1 MSKFQTLLFVLF
13 VGTISSMSTKSK
25 LSPFEENLL
34 PQHSI
39 MKRLNNIFVQLK
51 DITDSASTVKT
62 YAAFTQIIQ
71 GLIDD
76 LTKDTKKHYEVLE
89 QMTKKCTDE
98 DEFREKEVANAKLA
112 ISNASA
118 SRKVCAEHLKKA
130 KALLAEAKNLLE
142 AEEQKKKDRTE
153 IREKEH
159 AIFVKEK
166 EQYDQAIAFMKE
178 FIQMVAD
185 KFGGAAPAVSF
196 IQFSEGLLRKTSKLG
211 NVEATVPVLIM
222 MSQYVAAAK
231 GDFNNWSGSDASKTL
246 TAKLVALNAVMEA
259 DLEKIVALENKR
271 QADFAAFLLKVNKN
285 IEDLKA
291 NIKTLVAQ
299 IKSNSECVA
308 RETLIIKEAA
318 AKTGRNQDLKEKA
331 IKMCAKF
338 VEEVKVAQNARRTEI
353 AVIRQILNLMNVRF
367 GKVPK
372 RMTDYLNSVEAG
384 FAEYENK
391 TKLIAFK
398 IYKYLALNEN
408 AMGKDITADTQ
419 AYVDNKKFF

>member
-1 MSKFQTLLFVLF
+1 MGIKNMSKIATLLFVLL
-13 VGTISSMSTKSK
+13 VGTICSMTTKSK

-62 YAAFTQIIQ
+62 YAAFTSIIQ

-76 LTKDTKKHYEVLE
+76 LNKDTKKHYEVLE
-89 QMTKKCTDE
+89 QMTNKCTAE
-98 DEFREKEVANAKLA
+98 DEFRDKEVANAKLA
-112 ISNASA
+112 ITNASA
-118 SRKVCAEHLKKA
+118 SRKVCAEHLSKA
-130 KALLAEAKNLLE
+130 KTLLAEAKNLLE

-166 EQYDQAIAFMKE
+166 EQYDSAIGFMKE
-178 FIQMVAD
+178 FIQM
-185 KFGGAAPAVSF
+185 
-196 IQFSEGLLRKTSKLG
+196 SEGLLRKTSKLG

-222 MSQYVAAAK
+222 MSQYVSAAK

-419 AYVDNKKFF
+419 ACVDNKKFF

>member
-1 MSKFQTLLFVLF
+1 M
-13 VGTISSMSTKSK
+13 G
-25 LSPFEENLL
+25 
-34 PQHSI
+34 
-39 MKRLNNIFVQLK
+39 
-51 DITDSASTVKT
+51 
-62 YAAFTQIIQ
+62 
-71 GLIDD
+71 
-76 LTKDTKKHYEVLE
+76 
-89 QMTKKCTDE
+89 TKKCTAE
-98 DEFREKEVANAKLA
+98 DDFRAKEVANAKLA

-178 FIQMVAD
+178 FFQMVAD

-211 NVEATVPVLIM
+211 NVEAPVPVLIM

-246 TAKLVALNAVMEA
+246 TTKLVALNAVMEA

-299 IKSNSECVA
+299 IKSNVECVA
-308 RETLIIKEAA
+308 RENLIIKEAA

-338 VEEVKVAQNARRTEI
+338 LEKVRVN
-353 AVIRQILNLMNVRF
+353 VVRQILNLMNVRF

-372 RMTDYLNSVEAG
+372 RMTDYLDSVEAG

-391 TKLIAFK
+391 TRLIAYK
-398 IYKYLALNEN
+398 IYKYMALNEN
-408 AMGKDITADTQ
+408 E
-419 AYVDNKKFF
+419 

>member
-1 MSKFQTLLFVLF
+1 MGIKNMSKIATLLFVLL
-13 VGTISSMSTKSK
+13 VGTICSMSTKSK

-153 IREKEH
+153 IREK
-159 AIFVKEK
+159 
-166 EQYDQAIAFMKE
+166 DQAIAFMKE

-299 IKSNSECVA
+299 IKSNAECVA
-308 RETLIIKEAA
+308 RETLIIK
-318 AKTGRNQDLKEKA
+318 
-331 IKMCAKF
+331 
-338 VEEVKVAQNARRTEI
+338 
-353 AVIRQILNLMNVRF
+353 
-367 GKVPK
+367 
-372 RMTDYLNSVEAG
+372 
-384 FAEYENK
+384 
-391 TKLIAFK
+391 
-398 IYKYLALNEN
+398 
-408 AMGKDITADTQ
+408 
-419 AYVDNKKFF
+419 

>member
-1 MSKFQTLLFVLF
+1 M
-13 VGTISSMSTKSK
+13 G
-25 LSPFEENLL
+25 
-34 PQHSI
+34 
-39 MKRLNNIFVQLK
+39 
-51 DITDSASTVKT
+51 STVKT

-222 MSQYVAAAK
+222 MSQYVSAAK
-231 GDFNNWSGSDASKTL
+231 GDFTNWSGSDASKTL
-246 TAKLVALNAVMEA
+246 TAKLTSLLGVMEA

-271 QADFAAFLLKVNKN
+271 QAGFAAFLLKVNKN
-285 IEDLKA
+285 IAELKA
-291 NIKTLVAQ
+291 NIKTLMAQ
-299 IKSNSECVA
+299 IKSNTECVV
-308 RETLIIKEAA
+308 RETAIIKEAA
-318 AKTGRNQDLKEKA
+318 AKTGRNTDLKEKA

-338 VEEVKVAQNARRTEI
+338 VEEVKVAQKARRTEI
-353 AVIRQILNLMNVRF
+353 AVVRQILNLMNVRF

-372 RMTDYLNSVEAG
+372 RMVDYLDSVEAG
-384 FAEYENK
+384 FAEYEKNQ
-391 TKLIAFK
+391 INC
-398 IYKYLALNEN
+398 I
-408 AMGKDITADTQ
+408 
-419 AYVDNKKFF
+419 